1 MFIVLG
7 LYNFGDR
14 LNHKADI
21 IPLILQEFF
30 IDKEKSSISS
40 NKNEEGYFTEIEKS
54 WLKKTNRA
62 ISNFY
67 IKFL

>member
-54 WLKKTNRA
+54 
-62 ISNFY
+62 
-67 IKFL
+67 

>member
-7 LYNFGDR
+7 LYIFGDR

-62 ISNFY
+62 ISKFY